1 MKEILETVIKALVDN
16 QEAVK
21 INAVEGEKSIVYEV
35 KVADE
40 DMGKVIGKD
49 GKIARAIRTLIK
61 ALAAKE
67 QKRVYL
73 LWKRGSRLK
82 SALVRKLKRTNV

>member
-49 GKIARAIRTLIK
+49 GKIARAIITLIK

-67 QKRVYL
+67 QKRVSIEFI
-73 LWKRGSRLK
+73 G
-82 SALVRKLKRTNV
+82 

>member
-49 GKIARAIRTLIK
+49 GKIARAIRTLIR

-67 QKRVYL
+67 QKRVSIEFI
-73 LWKRGSRLK
+73 G
-82 SALVRKLKRTNV
+82 

>member
-40 DMGKVIGKD
+40 EMGKVIGKD

-67 QKRVYL
+67 QKRVSIEFI
-73 LWKRGSRLK
+73 G
-82 SALVRKLKRTNV
+82 

>member
-40 DMGKVIGKD
+40 DKGKVIGKD

-67 QKRVYL
+67 QKRVSIEFI
-73 LWKRGSRLK
+73 G
-82 SALVRKLKRTNV
+82 

>member
-21 INAVEGEKSIVYEV
+21 INAVEGEKSVVYEV

-67 QKRVYL
+67 QKRV
-73 LWKRGSRLK
+73 SIEFIE
-82 SALVRKLKRTNV
+82 

>member
-21 INAVEGEKSIVYEV
+21 INAVEGEKSVVYEV

-67 QKRVYL
+67 QKRVSIEFI
-73 LWKRGSRLK
+73 G
-82 SALVRKLKRTNV
+82 

>member
-16 QEAVK
+16 HEAVK

-67 QKRVYL
+67 QKRVSIEFI
-73 LWKRGSRLK
+73 G
-82 SALVRKLKRTNV
+82 

>member
-1 MKEILETVIKALVDN
+1 MKEILETIIKSLVEDQN
-16 QEAVK
+16 SVN
-21 INAVEGEKSIVYEV
+21 INAVEGEKSVVYEV
-35 KVADE
+35 KVAEE

-67 QKRVYL
+67 QKRVTIEFI
-73 LWKRGSRLK
+73 G
-82 SALVRKLKRTNV
+82 

>member
-1 MKEILETVIKALVDN
+1 MKEILETVIKAFVDN

-67 QKRVYL
+67 QKRVSIEFI
-73 LWKRGSRLK
+73 G
-82 SALVRKLKRTNV
+82 

>member
-1 MKEILETVIKALVDN
+1 MKEILETVIKALVEN
-16 QEAVK
+16 QEAVE
-21 INAVEGEKSIVYEV
+21 INAVEGEKSVVYEV

-67 QKRVYL
+67 QKRVSIEFI
-73 LWKRGSRLK
+73 G
-82 SALVRKLKRTNV
+82 

>member
-35 KVADE
+35 KAADE

-67 QKRVYL
+67 QKRVSIEFI
-73 LWKRGSRLK
+73 G
-82 SALVRKLKRTNV
+82 

>member
-1 MKEILETVIKALVDN
+1 MKEILETVIKALVYN

-67 QKRVYL
+67 QKRVSIEFI
-73 LWKRGSRLK
+73 G
-82 SALVRKLKRTNV
+82 

>member
-21 INAVEGEKSIVYEV
+21 INAVEGEKSVVYEV

-49 GKIARAIRTLIK
+49 GKIAIEK
-61 ALAAKE
+61 AAAPDNLEKVVE
-67 QKRVYL
+67 Q
-73 LWKRGSRLK
+73 LK
-82 SALVRKLKRTNV
+82 QVSNE

>member
-49 GKIARAIRTLIK
+49 GKIARTIRTLIK

-67 QKRVYL
+67 QKRVSIEFI
-73 LWKRGSRLK
+73 G
-82 SALVRKLKRTNV
+82 

>member
-21 INAVEGEKSIVYEV
+21 INAVEGEKSILYEV

-67 QKRVYL
+67 QKRVSIEFI
-73 LWKRGSRLK
+73 G
-82 SALVRKLKRTNV
+82 

>member
-1 MKEILETVIKALVDN
+1 MKDILEIVIKALVDD
-16 QEAVK
+16 QDAVK

-40 DMGKVIGKD
+40 DMGKIIGKD

-67 QKRVYL
+67 QKRVSIEFI
-73 LWKRGSRLK
+73 G
-82 SALVRKLKRTNV
+82 

>member
-21 INAVEGEKSIVYEV
+21 INAVEGEKSVVYEV

-61 ALAAKE
+61 ALAARE
-67 QKRVYL
+67 QKRVSIEFI
-73 LWKRGSRLK
+73 G
-82 SALVRKLKRTNV
+82 

>member
-40 DMGKVIGKD
+40 NMGKVIGKD

-67 QKRVYL
+67 QKRVSIEFI
-73 LWKRGSRLK
+73 G
-82 SALVRKLKRTNV
+82 

>member
-35 KVADE
+35 KVDDE

-67 QKRVYL
+67 QKRVSIEFI
-73 LWKRGSRLK
+73 G
-82 SALVRKLKRTNV
+82 

>member
-1 MKEILETVIKALVDN
+1 MKEILETVIKALVDS

-67 QKRVYL
+67 QKRVSIEFI
-73 LWKRGSRLK
+73 G
-82 SALVRKLKRTNV
+82 

>member
-67 QKRVYL
+67 QKRVSIEFI
-73 LWKRGSRLK
+73 G
-82 SALVRKLKRTNV
+82 

>member
-21 INAVEGEKSIVYEV
+21 INAVEGEKSVVYEV

-67 QKRVYL
+67 QK
-73 LWKRGSRLK
+73 K
-82 SALVRKLKRTNV
+82 SIN

>member
-1 MKEILETVIKALVDN
+1 MKEILETIIKALVDN

-67 QKRVYL
+67 QKRVSIEFI
-73 LWKRGSRLK
+73 G
-82 SALVRKLKRTNV
+82 

>member
-21 INAVEGEKSIVYEV
+21 INAVEGEKSVVYEV

-40 DMGKVIGKD
+40 DKGKVIGKD

-67 QKRVYL
+67 QKRVSIEFI
-73 LWKRGSRLK
+73 G
-82 SALVRKLKRTNV
+82 

>member
-35 KVADE
+35 KVANE

-49 GKIARAIRTLIK
+49 GKIARSIRTLIK

-67 QKRVYL
+67 QKRVSIEFI
-73 LWKRGSRLK
+73 G
-82 SALVRKLKRTNV
+82 

>member
-40 DMGKVIGKD
+40 DRGKVIGKD

-67 QKRVYL
+67 QKRVSIEFI
-73 LWKRGSRLK
+73 G
-82 SALVRKLKRTNV
+82 

>member
-40 DMGKVIGKD
+40 DMGKVIGIY

-67 QKRVYL
+67 QKRVSIEFI
-73 LWKRGSRLK
+73 G
-82 SALVRKLKRTNV
+82 

>member
-1 MKEILETVIKALVDN
+1 MKEILETVLKALVDN

-67 QKRVYL
+67 QKRVSIEFI
-73 LWKRGSRLK
+73 G
-82 SALVRKLKRTNV
+82 